1 MEDFSLWQTLAD
13 YGIGAIFGG
22 VILYISRR
30 DHADMLRR
38 EQQFSASLE
47 GIIAKYIAL
56 SERTTEANTR
66 LERQIHDLKNT
77 IQRFTQ
83 SVDRLAIEMTGRP
96 LSPGGAASDD

>member
-1 MEDFSLWQTLAD
+1 MEEFSLWQTLAD

-30 DHADMLRR
+30 DHVDMLRR

-47 GIIAKYIAL
+47 AAMKLYADL
-56 SERTTEANTR
+56 SRETTETNTK

-77 IQRFTQ
+77 TQR
-83 SVDRLAIEMTGRP
+83 LIYAIERGTP
-96 LSPGGAASDD
+96 PGAARVSEGKS